1 MFVMSKTVAELARA
15 ADAHFPG
22 KVTQAKNE
30 LIPKLS

>member
-22 KVTQAKNE
+22 KVTQAKTDSSRN
-30 LIPKLS
+30 